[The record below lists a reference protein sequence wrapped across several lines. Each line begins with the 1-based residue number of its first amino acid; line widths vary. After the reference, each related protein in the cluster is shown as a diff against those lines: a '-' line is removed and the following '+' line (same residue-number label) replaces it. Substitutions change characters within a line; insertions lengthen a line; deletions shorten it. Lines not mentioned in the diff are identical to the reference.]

1 MMLPKRLFSSLA
13 MVLLFASCLL
23 GQAGTPIFPLS
34 DVRPGLKGVGRTIFE
49 GDKIEEFQ
57 VEFLGVLKNALAPKR
72 DLILARLTGGPLA
85 TTGVISG
92 MSGSPVY
99 VDGKLVGAVSRA
111 FPLSKGA
118 IAGITPIEEMLTVA
132 TAQAPASANLSPH
145 ENIHIANVS
154 GGLPDLG
161 RVIPNDEDIT
171 FDLSSPP
178 NDDGT
183 RGASLPNL
191 LLPVHFGG
199 FSPASVDLFA
209 QQFRRLGLEPTE
221 GGVIAGSAQDLP
233 PSPNDLQPGSMISL
247 LLVRGDLNMNID
259 CTVTL
264 RQGNR
269 LYACGHQVLA
279 QGPAQFPFAPAHVIV
294 TVPSIASSFKV
305 DAPGAVVGTIEQDR
319 FDAIYG
325 RVSDK
330 TPPMIP
336 IHVHLASTHNR
347 NSDYNFDI
355 IDDPFLSPILLNLAA
370 TSALTVTERSL
381 GASTLNVKASIHLL
395 DGRSVNLEDV
405 LSGDAGTVNLAGATV
420 AAPLALLMGSGF
432 PDLKVQDIDLSL
444 ESLEEKRTA
453 SIEEVWCSK
462 SEVRPGDRLE
472 VTALL
477 HLPEGG
483 TMAEKIPVDV
493 PVSITDKMLQLVVG
507 GGAAIN
513 AMEFRFSVLGGTPR
527 DSQQLVRALNRMR
540 RNNRVY
546 ALLMTPQR
554 SFVMQGD
561 EYPSPPPSLVQTFM
575 ADPASSNLLFN
586 GTSMVGDYETKPTT
600 YAITGQKMLI
610 LKVAG
615 SGM

>member
-1 MMLPKRLFSSLA
+1 
-13 MVLLFASCLL
+13 
-23 GQAGTPIFPLS
+23 
-34 DVRPGLKGVGRTIFE
+34 
-49 GDKIEEFQ
+49 
-57 VEFLGVLKNALAPKR
+57 
-72 DLILARLTGGPLA
+72 
-85 TTGVISG
+85 
-92 MSGSPVY
+92 

-132 TAQAPASANLSPH
+132 TGQAATSSNVLPN
-145 ENIHIANVS
+145 ENIRITNVS
-154 GGLPDLG
+154 GGLPELG
-161 RVIPNDEDIT
+161 RVIPDENLTPGI
-171 FDLSSPP
+171 S
-178 NDDGT
+178 
-183 RGASLPNL
+183 SLPDQQETTATSLSTL

-199 FSPASVDLFA
+199 FSGAIVDQFA
-209 QQFRRLGLEPTE
+209 PQFRRLGLEPTA

-233 PSPNDLQPGSMISL
+233 HSPTDLQPGSMISL

-264 RQGNR
+264 RQGNS

-305 DAPGAVVGTIEQDR
+305 DAPGAIVGTIEQDR

-336 IHVHLASTHNR
+336 IHVHLASMRNR
-347 NSDYNFDI
+347 NSEYNFDI
-355 IDDPFLSPILLNLAA
+355 INDPFLSPILLNLAA
-370 TSALTVTERSL
+370 TSALTVTERAL
-381 GASTLNVKASIHLL
+381 GAATLNVKASIHLA

-405 LSGDAGTVNLAGATV
+405 LSGDAGTVNNAGPTV
-420 AAPLALLMGSGF
+420 AAPLAMLMGSGF
-432 PDLKVQDIDLSL
+432 PDLKVHDLDLSF
-444 ESLEEKRTA
+444 ESLEEKRAA
-453 SIEEVWCSK
+453 SIEDVWCSK
-462 SEVRPGDRLE
+462 SEVRPGDHFE
-472 VTALL
+472 VTVLL
-477 HLPEGG
+477 HLPDGK
-483 TMAEKIPVDV
+483 TRADKIPVDV
-493 PVSITDKMLQLVVG
+493 PVSITDKMLQVVVG

-513 AMEFRFSVLGGTPR
+513 AMEFRFSALGGTPR

-554 SFVMQGD
+554 SFVMRGD
-561 EYPSPPPSLVQTFM
+561 EYPSPPPSLVQTLM
-575 ADPASSNLLFN
+575 TDPASSSMLFN
-586 GTSMVGDYETKPTT
+586 GTSMVGDYETSPTP
-600 YAITGQKMLI
+600 YAITGQKTLI

-615 SGM
+615 L

>member
-1 MMLPKRLFSSLA
+1 MMLPKRLFTSLA

-23 GQAGTPIFPLS
+23 GQASTPIFPLS

-57 VEFLGVLKNALAPKR
+57 VEFLGVLRNALAPKR

-118 IAGITPIEEMLTVA
+118 IAGITPIEEMLTVS
-132 TAQAPASANLSPH
+132 TAQATTSANLSPN
-145 ENIHIANVS
+145 ENIRITNVS

-161 RVIPNDEDIT
+161 RVIPDET
-171 FDLSSPP
+171 LTPGLSSLP
-178 NDDGT
+178 DRQETTGT
-183 RGASLPNL
+183 SLSTL

-199 FSPASVDLFA
+199 FSGAIVDQFA
-209 QQFRRLGLEPTE
+209 PQFRRLGLEPTE

-233 PSPNDLQPGSMISL
+233 PSPTDLQPGSMISL

-264 RQGNR
+264 RQGNS

-305 DAPGAVVGTIEQDR
+305 DAPGAIVGTIEQDR

-325 RVSDK
+325 RVGDK

-347 NSDYNFDI
+347 KSDYNFEM
-355 IDDPFLSPILLNLAA
+355 IDEPFLSPILLNLAA

-381 GASTLNVKASIHLL
+381 GASTLNVKASIHLS

-405 LSGDAGTVNLAGATV
+405 LSGDAGTVNMAGPTV
-420 AAPLALLMGSGF
+420 AAPLAMLMGSGF
-432 PDLKVQDIDLSL
+432 PDLKVHDIDLSF

-453 SIEEVWCSK
+453 SIEDLWCSK
-462 SEVRPGDRLE
+462 SEVRPGDHLE

-477 HLPEGG
+477 HLPGG
-483 TMAEKIPVDV
+483 KTMAEKIPVDV
-493 PVSITDKMLQLVVG
+493 PASITDKMLQLVVG

-513 AMEFRFSVLGGTPR
+513 AMEFRFSALGGTPR

-554 SFVMQGD
+554 SFVMRGD

-575 ADPASSNLLFN
+575 ADPASSSMLFN
-586 GTSMVGDYETKPTT
+586 GTSMVGDYETKPTA
-600 YAITGQKMLI
+600 YAITGQKTLI

-615 SGM
+615 L